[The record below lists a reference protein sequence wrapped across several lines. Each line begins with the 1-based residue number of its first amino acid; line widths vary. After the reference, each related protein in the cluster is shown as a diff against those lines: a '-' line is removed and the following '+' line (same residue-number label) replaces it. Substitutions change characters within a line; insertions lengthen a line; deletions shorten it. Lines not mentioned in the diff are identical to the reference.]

1 MRKERFCSGGKVM
14 GRSTTVPFCREGK
27 LRLREGERLAK
38 SAGKFVPEP
47 ALSLNKVFFPLP
59 RAKVRWVEVYSEK
72 IFQGSLVGM
81 M

>member
-1 MRKERFCSGGKVM
+1 MRLG
-14 GRSTTVPFCREGK
+14 
-27 LRLREGERLAK
+27 EGERFAK

-47 ALSLNKVFFPLP
+47 ALSLNKVFFLLP
-59 RAKVRWVEVYSEK
+59 RAKVRWVEIHSEK